1 ILDNSITGMT
11 GHQQNPTT
19 GKTLR
24 GEPAGQ
30 IDLEALCRAVGFRRV
45 RVVDPNQLKEMDK
58 VLKEELA
65 AEEPSVI
72 ITRSP
77 CVMLKSVVKHPPL
90 KVDAEKCNGCSLCM
104 RIGCPA
110 IIMREGIVE
119 IDRTQCVGC
128 KVCMQMCHRD
138 ALIV

>member
-1 ILDNSITGMT
+1 MPLD
-11 GHQQNPTT
+11 
-19 GKTLR
+19 
-24 GEPAGQ
+24 
-30 IDLEALCRAVGFRRV
+30 V
-45 RVVDPNQLKEMDK
+45 RVVDPNQLKEMDR

-77 CVMLKSVVKHPPL
+77 CVMLKDVPKAPPL
-90 KVDAEKCNGCSLCM
+90 KVDADKCNGCSLCM

-110 IIMREGIVE
+110 LSLRDGKAE
-119 IDRTQCVGC
+119 IDRTQCIGC
-128 KVCMQMCHRD
+128 QVCMQMCHRN

>member
-1 ILDNSITGMT
+1 MT

-19 GKTLR
+19 GKNLR

-30 IDLEALCRAVGFRRV
+30 IDLEALCHAVGFRRV
-45 RVVDPNQLKEMDK
+45 RVVDPNQLKEVDK

-72 ITRSP
+72 ISRRP
-77 CVMLKSVVKHPPL
+77 CVMLKSVKKAPPL
-90 KVDAEKCNGCSLCM
+90 VVDLDKCNGCGLCM
-104 RIGCPA
+104 KIGCPA
-110 IIMREGIVE
+110 LSLRDGKAE

-128 KVCMQMCHRD
+128 QVCMQMCHRD
-138 ALIV
+138 ALVV